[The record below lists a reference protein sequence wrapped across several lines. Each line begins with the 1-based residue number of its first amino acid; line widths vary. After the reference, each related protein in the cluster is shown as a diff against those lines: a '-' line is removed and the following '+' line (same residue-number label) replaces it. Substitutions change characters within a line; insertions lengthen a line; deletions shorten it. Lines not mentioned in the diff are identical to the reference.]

1 MGNVFLEVPTAVKR
15 EEGVNPNIMKNNWYR
30 LFKYVLIGPFLR
42 VYNRPEIEGKENIP
56 AEGAAI
62 MASNH
67 EAVMDSFY
75 FPLLCPRQLT
85 FPAKAEYFTA
95 PGIKGKMQKWFFT
108 SVGQVPLDRTAD
120 NAMDSLMNTA
130 KMVLDRGDL
139 FGIYPEGSRSPDG
152 RIYKGKTG
160 MAYVAMETGKPVIP
174 IAMIGSRDANPIG
187 SWFPKPAKVRIKL
200 GSPIDPLAFVKEHG
214 LKPGTYEAARKL
226 TDHVMFILADLTGQ
240 PYVDAYSKDV
250 KNALEEGKGYPE
262 GTAPSQ

>member
-1 MGNVFLEVPTAVKR
+1 
-15 EEGVNPNIMKNNWYR
+15 
-30 LFKYVLIGPFLR
+30 
-42 VYNRPEIEGKENIP
+42 
-56 AEGAAI
+56 
-62 MASNH
+62 
-67 EAVMDSFY
+67 
-75 FPLLCPRQLT
+75 
-85 FPAKAEYFTA
+85 
-95 PGIKGKMQKWFFT
+95 
-108 SVGQVPLDRTAD
+108 
-120 NAMDSLMNTA
+120 MNTA

-160 MAYVAMETGKPVIP
+160 MAYVAMETGTTVIP
-174 IAMIGSRDANPIG
+174 VAMIGSRDANPIG
-187 SWFPKPAKVRIKL
+187 SWFPKPAKVRIKV

>member
-85 FPAKAEYFTA
+85 FPAKAEYFTS

-130 KMVLDRGDL
+130 KMVLDRETSSVFTLKDL
-139 FGIYPEGSRSPDG
+139 VRPMVASTRAKPEWPMLRWKLVRQLSPL
-152 RIYKGKTG
+152 
-160 MAYVAMETGKPVIP
+160 P
-174 IAMIGSRDANPIG
+174 
-187 SWFPKPAKVRIKL
+187 
-200 GSPIDPLAFVKEHG
+200 
-214 LKPGTYEAARKL
+214 
-226 TDHVMFILADLTGQ
+226 
-240 PYVDAYSKDV
+240 
-250 KNALEEGKGYPE
+250 
-262 GTAPSQ
+262 